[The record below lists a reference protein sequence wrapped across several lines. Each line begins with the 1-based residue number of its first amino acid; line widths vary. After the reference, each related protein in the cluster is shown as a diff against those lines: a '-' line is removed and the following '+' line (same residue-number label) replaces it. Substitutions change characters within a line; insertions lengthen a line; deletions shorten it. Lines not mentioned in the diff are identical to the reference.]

1 MNPFLMRQLWSLIEA
16 SHSHLLLS
24 LDDSSLVGW
33 LIDRLSGEGPLN
45 PGDTDSLDVYI
56 RSRLSLIRDL
66 ASSR

>member
-16 SHSHLLLS
+16 SHGHLLLS

-33 LIDRLSGEGPLN
+33 LIDRLSGESPLN
-45 PGDTDSLDVYI
+45 PGDTDSLDLYI